1 MTGGPDFRGR
11 MGRTIADQR
20 PWPATN
26 RPPDGARSVLVALF
40 DDTGFSDLGDVRAP
54 ENPLRLPYLNLFLG
68 TKPVFAASRGSRTQT
83 SRFGCMP
90 PPRVAG
96 TAV

>member
-1 MTGGPDFRGR
+1 MTP
-11 MGRTIADQR
+11 IAR
-20 PWPATN
+20 N
-26 RPPDGARSVLVALF
+26 RPPPPTARLIALF
-40 DDTGFSDLGDVRAP
+40 DDTGFSDLGDVLAP

-83 SRFGCMP
+83 SRFGWRP

-96 TAV
+96 TTV